1 MGPQTDQSGAE
12 HVCARAESSLARRAF
27 EAAERDFLAALAL
40 TGGEA
45 GGDEA
50 LRARA
55 DVGLG
60 RIRLAASDFEQGA
73 VHFRRAHEAHP
84 EASDPLHWLGCAA
97 AHMGAYASAD
107 EYFTSALDCTRPHPR
122 SRVQRAYV
130 RARLRRYEEAL
141 ADLRTAREEDAL
153 DADGRWVMAALSGE
167 RAQGG
172 LGLLLRKAALGVL
185 DGQGDAGGVEW
196 GGGLEGWEV
205 GRAARLV
212 EGSLSLDGAVG
223 DAFVPLYA
231 VVLVLG
237 GRREAAIELLAGA
250 TRRRPADHRIT
261 HTLGLA
267 LLNSAGVDGRGWEQC
282 VAAWGALLHDDSF
295 WEHRRGSAE
304 ARFGVLVEAGLDAG
318 LRADLR
324 ELLER
329 RLPES
334 ATDGRVPPGALLQRE
349 ADAARILAGAGGF
362 PAAGQRA
369 PLVGGPLRVTGLG
382 LVDAFGAFAASVS
395 PTGTATGAGAWTGPA
410 TGSTQ
415 LAYAFSELGFA
426 QLLLKQDKP
435 ADALA
440 ALTELR
446 CPDCRERAVAAAICE
461 PDCPRFDELNPAY
474 AGHPDKHHRLTRDA
488 RALALRARIDL
499 GRHELNT
506 ERPDFDA
513 AAASWRRAL
522 VHGRETD
529 RYRETQV
536 AVVDLALG
544 AARAAH
550 RAGDPTRAVET
561 LEAVRSITG
570 ANERGRLE
578 GQLARLLADRAISA
592 ANRDGTLLD
601 GPAADLRRSVA
612 FNPHLLR
619 AQVSLSVVLRGL
631 AARRWRSGS
640 VSGARASLREA
651 LDRIDAALIHFP
663 EDPELTEQRDAA
675 LADLDHVVTE
685 RQEAAPQEAARPE
698 SGR

>member
-1 MGPQTDQSGAE
+1 MGPQTDRGGAE
-12 HVCARAESSLARRAF
+12 QACARAESNVARRSF
-27 EAAERDFLAALAL
+27 EAAKRDFLAALAL

-45 GGDEA
+45 EGDEA

-60 RIRLAASDFEQGA
+60 RIRLAAGDFEQGA
-73 VHFRRAHEAHP
+73 THFRRAHESQP
-84 EASDPLHWLGCAA
+84 DASDPLHWLGCAA
-97 AHMGAYASAD
+97 AHMAAYESAD
-107 EYFTSALDCTRPHPR
+107 EFFTSALARPNPHPR
-122 SRVQRAYV
+122 ARIQRAYV

-141 ADLRTAREEDAL
+141 ADLRAAREEDAL

-167 RAQGG
+167 GATGV
-172 LGLLLRKAALGVL
+172 LGLQLRKAALGVL
-185 DGQGDAGGVEW
+185 GGQGDAEGVEW
-196 GGGLEGWEV
+196 GGGLEGQEF
-205 GRAARLV
+205 GRAARLI
-212 EGSLSLDGAVG
+212 EGALTLDGAVG
-223 DAFVPLYA
+223 DAFVPFYA
-231 VVLVLG
+231 VGLVLG
-237 GRREAAIELLAGA
+237 GRRDAAIELLVDA

-267 LLNSAGVDGRGWEQC
+267 LLNSGGMGGQGWEQC

-295 WEHRRGSAE
+295 WEHRRGAAE
-304 ARFGVLVEAGLDAG
+304 ARFGAPVEAGLDAG

-329 RLPES
+329 RLPERV
-334 ATDGRVPPGALLQRE
+334 TGGRVPPGALLQRE

-362 PAAGQRA
+362 PAAGHHEA
-369 PLVGGPLRVTGLG
+369 SLVGGPLRITALG
-382 LVDAFGAFAASVS
+382 LVDEFGAFAATASTSAS
-395 PTGTATGAGAWTGPA
+395 PTA
-410 TGSTQ
+410 STQ
-415 LAYAFSELGFA
+415 LAFAFSELGFA

-446 CPDCRERAVAAAICE
+446 CPDCRERTVTAAICE

-474 AGHPDKHHRLTRDA
+474 AGHPDKHRRLTRDA

-499 GRHELNT
+499 GRRELSAA
-506 ERPDFDA
+506 RPDFDA

-522 VHGRETD
+522 VHSREMD

-536 AVVDLALG
+536 TVVDLALG

-550 RAGDPTRAVET
+550 RAGDPTRAVRT

-578 GQLARLLADRAISA
+578 GQLARLLADRGISA
-592 ANRDGTLLD
+592 VNRDGTLLD
-601 GPAADLRRSVA
+601 GPTADLRRSVA

-619 AQVSLSVVLRGL
+619 AQVSLGVVLRGL

-640 VSGARASLREA
+640 VSGARAALREA
-651 LDRIDAALIHFP
+651 LDRIDAALVHFP
-663 EDPELTEQRDAA
+663 EDPDLTEQRDAA
-675 LADLDHVVTE
+675 LADLDRVGTE